1 MHVAALRWTDKNGCF
16 QRNDKRKEKPQ
27 SRWAWFRANSN
38 LYGFY
43 VNNHIVYIVETYNDL
58 RSWSVQSYGSFWEE
72 FFTFSGIKFSQPHEE
87 VSQCV
92 QCNIHHTVACYK
104 SHDCIASDQQIVM
117 SWILLYSGSS
127 ILYTFLLYEVTLCCL
142 HTYTHTVGCWSV

>member
-1 MHVAALRWTDKNGCF
+1 MWRPSGERTRMDDFRETINEKKNL
-16 QRNDKRKEKPQ
+16 
-27 SRWAWFRANSN
+27 N
-38 LYGFY
+38 LGGRGFAPTATCAGS
-43 VNNHIVYIVETYNDL
+43 IITTFVYIVETYNDL
-58 RSWSVQSYGSFWEE
+58 RSWSVQSYGSFWEQ

-117 SWILLYSGSS
+117 S
-127 ILYTFLLYEVTLCCL
+127 
-142 HTYTHTVGCWSV
+142 